1 MKDYQS
7 EFAVEKMCKVFC
19 VSRSA
24 YYAWLRRKPSK
35 RALEN
40 QVLKA
45 AIQELHQQTKSR
57 LGSPKMRIELKDRG
71 MLVSRPRVARLMKQL
86 GLRSII
92 CKKFKVSTT
101 DSNHGYLASKNLMDR
116 DFSASRPGEKWVSD
130 ITYVRT
136 KQGWIYLTIVM
147 DLFDRKIIGWS
158 MSTTMEAGKTV
169 IAAFKMA
176 ILTRPANPWEL
187 MFHSDRGVQYACEE
201 FRKLLTTYKIH
212 QSMSRKGDCWDN
224 AVAENFFKIIK
235 SELIYHIPELTIYQT
250 QMEIFE
256 FIEIWYNRKR
266 KHSYLNFLTPE
277 QFGKTQSIIAA

>member
-7 EFAVEKMCKVFC
+7 DFAVEKMCKVFC

-101 DSNHGYLASKNLMDR
+101 DSNHGYLPSKNLMDR

-212 QSMSRKGDCWDN
+212 QSMSRKGNCWDN